1 MLWDALALVFM
12 EPAVKE
18 KVDKDVNVEVDKDV
32 DEEVDEKVDKE
43 VDEAAHIHQL
53 SLALGRSYT
62 GC

>member
-1 MLWDALALVFM
+1 M
-12 EPAVKE
+12 KE
-18 KVDKDVNVEVDKDV
+18 KVDKDVDVEVDKDV

-62 GC
+62 GS